1 MLEIRN
7 LTKRFGGLVAV
18 SDVSQVV
25 EQREFLG
32 IIGPNGAGKTS
43 LLNLLTGYLRP
54 TSGTVRFRGRDID
67 RLAPHHI
74 CRLGIGRT
82 FQVVRPFPEMTVL
95 DNVAVGALFSRAER
109 RSIAEGRRLAQRPL
123 ELTRLWDQRHLP
135 ASALTIGNKK
145 KLELARALATS
156 PDLLLLDEVMA
167 GLTRG
172 EVDEMITVLRR
183 VHEDGVTICMIEH
196 LVHVILQLSQRVMV
210 LNFGEKILDG
220 APQDVV
226 RNPLVIESYLGKPLE
241 EEDSHVG

>member
-25 EQREFLG
+25 EQREFLA

-82 FQVVRPFPEMTVL
+82 F
-95 DNVAVGALFSRAER
+95 
-109 RSIAEGRRLAQRPL
+109 
-123 ELTRLWDQRHLP
+123 
-135 ASALTIGNKK
+135 
-145 KLELARALATS
+145 
-156 PDLLLLDEVMA
+156 
-167 GLTRG
+167 
-172 EVDEMITVLRR
+172 
-183 VHEDGVTICMIEH
+183 
-196 LVHVILQLSQRVMV
+196 
-210 LNFGEKILDG
+210 
-220 APQDVV
+220 
-226 RNPLVIESYLGKPLE
+226 
-241 EEDSHVG
+241 